1 MSLPGGWI
9 LILSSENVDQLW
21 EIGISSE
28 LSILDRWDVYSD
40 LKDTAL
46 VWHLWQGR
54 KKQNVWWVR
63 STSLN
68 RVMIVWWKWWWKWLK
83 TYYIMTSSIHTYY
96 YGSLICWK
104 RPPNLGLVYNYKWMH
119 QLFAPYDIWT
129 AESGQVDNWLHMCLW
144 SWILPKK
151 MEIVVNSIWIHNQ
164 CKVVTWVKRQS

>member
-1 MSLPGGWI
+1 MSLSGGRI

-54 KKQNVWWVR
+54 KTQNVWWVR

-68 RVMIVWWKWWWKWLK
+68 RVMIVWWKWWWKWPK
-83 TYYIMTSSIHTYY
+83 TYDIMTSSNHTI
-96 YGSLICWK
+96 SIREAIIREKKDFLWNHFIKWW
-104 RPPNLGLVYNYKWMH
+104 PPPVPL
-119 QLFAPYDIWT
+119 
-129 AESGQVDNWLHMCLW
+129 LW
-144 SWILPKK
+144 SPYLFFFRPFFERKK
-151 MEIVVNSIWIHNQ
+151 RWFWRLFEGCW
-164 CKVVTWVKRQS
+164 WVF

>member
-1 MSLPGGWI
+1 MAQKNKCHKVPVWALAGGQIICWPFESGFFEIYASPREVSLPGGWI

-54 KKQNVWWVR
+54 KTQNVWWVR

-68 RVMIVWWKWWWKWLK
+68 RVMIVWMKMVMKMTENILYHDFFNSYLLLWVSYLLK
-83 TYYIMTSSIHTYY
+83 KTTKSRFSIE
-96 YGSLICWK
+96 L
-104 RPPNLGLVYNYKWMH
+104 
-119 QLFAPYDIWT
+119 
-129 AESGQVDNWLHMCLW
+129 
-144 SWILPKK
+144 
-151 MEIVVNSIWIHNQ
+151 
-164 CKVVTWVKRQS
+164 